1 MTQQTESLSE
11 AIADR
16 DITLA
21 LSPGQLLM
29 AVVALWLLMRFLRSL
44 RN

>member
-1 MTQQTESLSE
+1 MTDRPESLSQ

-21 LSPGQLLM
+21 LTPGQLLM

-44 RN
+44 RG

>member
-1 MTQQTESLSE
+1 MIEHPESLPE
-11 AIADR
+11 ATADR

-21 LSPGQLLM
+21 LTPGQLLV